1 MNAVQYTLNDVHSAS
16 ERWSATPDL
25 RPPRATGPHGPRD
38 EGGQMATMT
47 RWDPF
52 QDLRSAQEEMAQMAQ
67 MGQMSPML
75 AHALGLHAKQQGSG
89 TATAWA
95 PALDI
100 SERKDAYLVTVEL
113 PGVEADDLEITLE
126 DGLLT
131 IQGERQFTSESS
143 EQQFHR
149 VERRYGAFR
158 RSITLPAQVQTDQI
172 EASFDNGVLQIVVPK
187 AEEATPK
194 RIQVRPG
201 RAEILAASS
210 EDTTPSGVKAGRRR
224 ALRAGG
230 GVRGPAP
237 PPPPLPPPA
246 LSAGFNSDYNPSA
259 RRSSVTPPTPTRRPP
274 QRGSLM

>member
-1 MNAVQYTLNDVHSAS
+1 MK
-16 ERWSATPDL
+16 
-25 RPPRATGPHGPRD
+25 
-38 EGGQMATMT
+38 EGDQMATMM

-52 QDLRSAQEEMAQMAQ
+52 QDLRDAQEEMAQMAQ
-67 MGQMSPML
+67 MAQMSPRL
-75 AHALGLHAKQQGSG
+75 AHALGLHGQPQGSG
-89 TATAWA
+89 RAETTAWA

-143 EQQFHR
+143 EEQFHR
-149 VERRYGAFR
+149 IERRYGAFR
-158 RSITLPAQVQTDQI
+158 RSITLPAQVQAEQI

-187 AEEATPK
+187 MEEAKPK

-210 EDTTPSGVKAGRRR
+210 AAGTEATTPG
-224 ALRAGG
+224 
-230 GVRGPAP
+230 
-237 PPPPLPPPA
+237 
-246 LSAGFNSDYNPSA
+246 
-259 RRSSVTPPTPTRRPP
+259 
-274 QRGSLM
+274 